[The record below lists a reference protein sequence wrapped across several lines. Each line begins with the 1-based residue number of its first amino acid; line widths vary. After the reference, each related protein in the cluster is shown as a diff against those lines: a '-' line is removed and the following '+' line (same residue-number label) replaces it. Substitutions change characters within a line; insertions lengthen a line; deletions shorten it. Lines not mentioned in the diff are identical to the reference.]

1 MVDHTPGNAARVVL
15 QRRVTTVVLEQI
27 GPLGFVL
34 AGSGAI
40 REHGFTDRPTNDVD
54 LFATATTSA
63 EEFAAAVAT
72 AEQVLSALGY
82 QVTRTRSTTQFARL
96 LIETRDKMVMELDLA
111 IDWRREPPARLAI
124 GPVLA
129 LNDAVA
135 SKVAAVYSRAEVRDY
150 LDLDAIRR
158 SARFT
163 DAELIALTK
172 DHDPGFDLSVFIG
185 RLRDAGSLD
194 IVEAAEYEIDA
205 AALDHVKNR
214 LALWADQLTQRGL
227 HADAGPQLDPPSH
240 GREPGSTPPP
250 IGF

>member
-1 MVDHTPGNAARVVL
+1 VTDPTDDTAARVAL
-15 QRRVTTVVLEQI
+15 QRHVTAVVLKEI
-27 GPLGFVL
+27 GPVGFAL

-40 REHGFTDRPTNDVD
+40 REHGFTDRPTNEVD

-82 QVTRTRSTTQFARL
+82 QVTRTRTSTQFARL
-96 LIETRDKMVMELDLA
+96 LIETSDERVMELDLA
-111 IDWRREPPARLAI
+111 IDWRGEPPAGLAI

-135 SKVAAVYSRAEVRDY
+135 SEVAAVYSRAEVRDY
-150 LDLDAIRR
+150 LDLEAIRR

-163 DAELIALTK
+163 DAQLIALTK
-172 DHDPGFDLSVFIG
+172 GHDPGFDLSMFIG

-194 IVEAAEYEIDA
+194 IVEAAEYEMDA
-205 AALDHVKNR
+205 ATLEQVKNS
-214 LALWADQLTQRGL
+214 LALWADQLTQSGS
-227 HADAGPQLDPPSH
+227 HPDAGPQLDLPSR
-240 GREPGSTPPP
+240 GRGPGSTAPT
-250 IGF
+250 IGL